1 MALTEHTLD
10 SEQLL
15 EGGFL
20 RVYRDRVRL
29 PDGSEARREYIAH
42 PGAVAVLPLTEAGEL
57 VLVRQYRYP
66 VRQTFLEIPAGKI
79 DAGEAWLATAQR
91 ELLEET
97 GYTARRW
104 HALPVAHPCIGYSD
118 EKIAYFVADGLIAGD
133 SQPDEGEFVEVEH
146 LPLTEVIAR
155 AQRGELS
162 DSKTLTGLFWLQAWQ
177 SGMLRSEPL

>member
-1 MALTEHTLD
+1 M
-10 SEQLL
+10 
-15 EGGFL
+15 
-20 RVYRDRVRL
+20 
-29 PDGSEARREYIAH
+29 
-42 PGAVAVLPLTEAGEL
+42 
-57 VLVRQYRYP
+57 
-66 VRQTFLEIPAGKI
+66 
-79 DAGEAWLATAQR
+79 
-91 ELLEET
+91 EET
-97 GYTARRW
+97 GYIVRRW

-118 EKIAYFVADGLIAGD
+118 EKIAYFVAEGLIAGD

>member
-57 VLVRQYRYP
+57 VLRTV
-66 VRQTFLEIPAGKI
+66 AM
-79 DAGEAWLATAQR
+79 
-91 ELLEET
+91 
-97 GYTARRW
+97 RR
-104 HALPVAHPCIGYSD
+104 L
-118 EKIAYFVADGLIAGD
+118 DGQ
-133 SQPDEGEFVEVEH
+133 S
-146 LPLTEVIAR
+146 
-155 AQRGELS
+155 
-162 DSKTLTGLFWLQAWQ
+162 WQ
-177 SGMLRSEPL
+177 